1 LQSLKNSLHFIVDT
15 ASGDHPFD
23 PYLSLLKVGGVM
35 AIVCFPSE
43 IKVHPA
49 SLNLGNSLFWYS
61 CSEKKRGKQK
71 LGYLDLTW
79 TAFLGAR
86 TLSGSIVGGT
96 KDIQE
101 MVNFCA
107 ANKIYPEIEIIK
119 IDYINEALT
128 RLVNRDV
135 KYRFVIDIENSF
147 K

>member
-1 LQSLKNSLHFIVDT
+1 MVTEIN
-15 ASGDHPFD
+15 
-23 PYLSLLKVGGVM
+23 YL
-35 AIVCFPSE
+35 
-43 IKVHPA
+43 
-49 SLNLGNSLFWYS
+49 N
-61 CSEKKRGKQK
+61 
-71 LGYLDLTW
+71 LTW

-86 TLSGSIVGGT
+86 SLSGSVVGGT

-107 ANKIYPEIEIIK
+107 ANKIYPEIEVIK
-119 IDYINEALT
+119 IDYINEALA

>member
-1 LQSLKNSLHFIVDT
+1 MVILCSDT
-15 ASGDHPFD
+15 
-23 PYLSLLKVGGVM
+23 LLKRNVVLE
-35 AIVCFPSE
+35 AKLFRF
-43 IKVHPA
+43 
-49 SLNLGNSLFWYS
+49 NLS
-61 CSEKKRGKQK
+61 C
-71 LGYLDLTW
+71 
-79 TAFLGAR
+79 FLGAR
-86 TLSGSIVGGT
+86 TLSGSVTGGT

-101 MVNFCA
+101 MLNFCA

>member
-1 LQSLKNSLHFIVDT
+1 MVILCSDTTKKNVVLEAKLFR
-15 ASGDHPFD
+15 FN
-23 PYLSLLKVGGVM
+23 
-35 AIVCFPSE
+35 
-43 IKVHPA
+43 
-49 SLNLGNSLFWYS
+49 LN
-61 CSEKKRGKQK
+61 C
-71 LGYLDLTW
+71 
-79 TAFLGAR
+79 FLGAR
-86 TLSGSIVGGT
+86 TLSGSVTGGT

-119 IDYINEALT
+119 IDYINEALA